1 MKFKP
6 KAIIFDMDGVIL
18 DSEPIHARITQK
30 MFNKLKITVGKQEYQ
45 SFIGSNLPEMW
56 SYLKQK
62 HKLSA
67 SVKHLIQN
75 NNQLLYNEF
84 GKMKKLEPMP
94 GLLFFLEKSSN
105 LPLSVASST
114 HSNLVNLILQK
125 LGIIEYFDSILGGE
139 NVEKPKPD
147 PEIFLKSAAALHT
160 TPENILVIEDSA
172 NGVNAAKAAGMYC
185 AALQTE
191 TSSQQNINKADLL
204 INSFKQLLKEIILA

>member
-45 SFIGSNLPEMW
+45 SFIGSNLPELW
-56 SYLKQK
+56 GYLKHK

-67 SVKHLIQN
+67 SLEQLIQT
-75 NNQLLYNEF
+75 NNQLLYEEF
-84 GKMKKLEPMP
+84 SKMKNLEPKP
-94 GLLFFLEKSSN
+94 GLLFFLEKSSE
-105 LPLSVASST
+105 LPLAVASST

-125 LGIIEYFDSILGGE
+125 LGIIEYFNSILGGE
-139 NVEKPKPD
+139 NVARPKPN
-147 PEIFLKSAAALHT
+147 PEIFLKSATVLHT

-172 NGVNAAKAAGMYC
+172 NGVNAAKAAGMHC
-185 AALQTE
+185 AALQTDA
-191 TSSQQNINKADLL
+191 SSQQNINKADLV
-204 INSFKQLLKEIILA
+204 IKSFWQLQKEIILV